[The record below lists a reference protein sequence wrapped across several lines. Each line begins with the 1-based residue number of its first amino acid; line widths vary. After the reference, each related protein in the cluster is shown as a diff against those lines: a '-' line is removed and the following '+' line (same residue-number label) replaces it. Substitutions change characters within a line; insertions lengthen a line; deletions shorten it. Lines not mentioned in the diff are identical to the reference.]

1 MKPKHTSA
9 WAGLVA
15 GLLLLTSTALAQNK
29 TVTGKVT
36 DSKGGFTLAG
46 VTVTVK
52 GAQTGTS
59 TNGDGVYT
67 ISVPANG
74 TLVFSSVGYT
84 DLEVPVANKTTID
97 VNLVPSAAQNLDEVV
112 VVGYGTARRKDLTG
126 ATTSVKAKDFNQ
138 GVIAAPDQLIQGK
151 VAGLQVVANNG
162 APGAA
167 TTIRI
172 RGNSSLRSGNN
183 PLFVVDGIP
192 LDGRLARPGLNI
204 PDVGNTPESNPLYF
218 FNANDIASMEVQKD
232 ASATA
237 IYGSRAANGVVQ
249 IITKQGSSGPAKIDF
264 AASLGVSN
272 ILRRFEV
279 MDAAGYKAAAQAYN
293 VQLPQ
298 GDNADVNALDE
309 ILQTGI
315 TQNYNL
321 GIGGGNENGR
331 YRFSFGYMDQN
342 GIIKRTNLRRF
353 TINAN
358 GQYKLLK
365 SRKLSLDYNLYL
377 GQARENIAPITNDAG
392 FLGNLI
398 GMALQWRPTEPLY
411 LNNDKNRP
419 NIIPGS
425 SVINPVAFQRGYTDI
440 SNISS
445 MFGVVGVGYKIVKDL
460 DYKMNVS
467 LTKQTGIRQ
476 SAMNRWITLPAI
488 ENRGLGAVGNSQMT
502 TTVIQHTLQ
511 YNKKISQNFN
521 INSII
526 GYEYQDFGWSGSS
539 ARGIGF
545 ANDDVPLYNI
555 IQNAPA
561 AGRQISAFEDPDASI
576 QSYFARAILNF
587 QDKYLLTATFRADGS
602 SRFGDNNKYGYFPS
616 LAARWNLHSEEFMK
630 NSNTFQNLSLRASW
644 GVTGNQAF
652 PAGSAQTQWGYADN
666 GGGLVQL
673 NVANP
678 DLRWESTKQ
687 LNIGADFTLAKNRLF
702 GSVDYFRRV
711 TSDILFAFAAIQ
723 PAPAVSVWKNI
734 EDATI
739 TNSGVELSLGSTLIN
754 KKDLV
759 WNFNIN
765 GTWLRNEF
773 NNYSGP
779 PILTGAINGQG
790 LTGAFAQ
797 RIDNGQP
804 LNAFY
809 TRNFLGFDRDGLAQ
823 YADNENP
830 QFVGDPNPNI
840 LLGISTDVSIK
851 KLSIVLNMNG
861 AFGHQLY
868 NNTLNAVLPIG
879 NLGTRNIAKS
889 LLDLNPR
896 ENFSN
901 PIKASS
907 RYLEKGDFLRLAN
920 LSFSYALGNIGSE
933 IKNASVF
940 VTGQNLFVITK
951 FSGFDPEVNTDK
963 NIGGVPSFGIEYLPY
978 PSARTFMFGFR
989 FGL

>member
-1 MKPKHTSA
+1 MTNPDLPPDTRAKLKEIYFDGYYHNS
-9 WAGLVA
+9 WCVLK
-15 GLLLLTSTALAQNK
+15 LSQ
-29 TVTGKVT
+29 T
-36 DSKGGFTLAG
+36 DKFKGTP
-46 VTVTVK
+46 TEK
-52 GAQTGTS
+52 K
-59 TNGDGVYT
+59 Y
-67 ISVPANG
+67 
-74 TLVFSSVGYT
+74 
-84 DLEVPVANKTTID
+84 
-97 VNLVPSAAQNLDEVV
+97 
-112 VVGYGTARRKDLTG
+112 
-126 ATTSVKAKDFNQ
+126 
-138 GVIAAPDQLIQGK
+138 
-151 VAGLQVVANNG
+151 LQVVANNG

-630 NSNTFQNLSLRASW
+630 NSNTF
-644 GVTGNQAF
+644 
-652 PAGSAQTQWGYADN
+652 
-666 GGGLVQL
+666 
-673 NVANP
+673 
-678 DLRWESTKQ
+678 
-687 LNIGADFTLAKNRLF
+687 
-702 GSVDYFRRV
+702 
-711 TSDILFAFAAIQ
+711 
-723 PAPAVSVWKNI
+723 
-734 EDATI
+734 
-739 TNSGVELSLGSTLIN
+739 
-754 KKDLV
+754 
-759 WNFNIN
+759 
-765 GTWLRNEF
+765 
-773 NNYSGP
+773 
-779 PILTGAINGQG
+779 
-790 LTGAFAQ
+790 
-797 RIDNGQP
+797 
-804 LNAFY
+804 
-809 TRNFLGFDRDGLAQ
+809 
-823 YADNENP
+823 
-830 QFVGDPNPNI
+830 
-840 LLGISTDVSIK
+840 
-851 KLSIVLNMNG
+851 
-861 AFGHQLY
+861 
-868 NNTLNAVLPIG
+868 
-879 NLGTRNIAKS
+879 
-889 LLDLNPR
+889 
-896 ENFSN
+896 
-901 PIKASS
+901 
-907 RYLEKGDFLRLAN
+907 
-920 LSFSYALGNIGSE
+920 
-933 IKNASVF
+933 
-940 VTGQNLFVITK
+940 
-951 FSGFDPEVNTDK
+951 
-963 NIGGVPSFGIEYLPY
+963 
-978 PSARTFMFGFR
+978 
-989 FGL
+989 